1 MGARKPRR
9 RGGAPG
15 MGNELYAAA
24 MRELR
29 RSNAAVKHL
38 DRRTRRARTRQ
49 LQTRRSVRDQL
60 D

>member
-1 MGARKPRR
+1 MAKR
-9 RGGAPG
+9 RGIPG
-15 MGNELYAAA
+15 MGNSAYAAA

-49 LQTRRSVRDQL
+49 TQTRRAVREQL
-60 D
+60 DGI